1 MLRVL
6 APTTSRHQPV
16 FSATPQVLNAL
27 SAPISASST
36 IVAQHPRR
44 STSQAAQHHRLPTTV
59 ATPPQQRV
67 SNKRSAA
74 ALQSPTPCIVEQHQ
88 QQSADNE
95 LTLASRTASNRQHL
109 EAGFGVLHL
118 VSSTSRSRLAP
129 STRGESV
136 RVSESRLRAAGSCLL
151 LPCPQLHSES
161 LQRQRS
167 FVACALGFR
176 ASCVHGSRAL

>member
-16 FSATPQVLNAL
+16 FSATPQVFNAH
-27 SAPISASST
+27 SAPTSASNT
-36 IVAQHPRR
+36 IDAQHPRL
-44 STSQAAQHHRLPTTV
+44 STSLATQPHRPSTTV
-59 ATPPQQRV
+59 VIPPQQRV

-74 ALQSPTPCIVEQHQ
+74 ALQSPTPRIVGQHQ
-88 QQSADNE
+88 QLPAVHE
-95 LTLASRTASNRQHL
+95 LTLSSRSASNRQQL
-109 EAGFGVLHL
+109 AAGFGLLHI

-129 STRGESV
+129 STRSESV
-136 RVSESRLRAAGSCLL
+136 RDSESRLRAAGSCLL

-167 FVACALGFR
+167 FVACVLGFR